1 VPNSGQSRPKKVG
14 TGIEVLILVE
24 KQRETGRELELGYVE
39 VHEHWPR
46 IAWLPDG
53 QRLRQSNGHEEDIDE
68 AFDALDIAE
77 LNKIVDL

>member
-39 VHEHWPR
+39 GFF
-46 IAWLPDG
+46 ADG
-53 QRLRQSNGHEEDIDE
+53 GS
-68 AFDALDIAE
+68 
-77 LNKIVDL
+77 V